1 MITYF
6 DSKCNTLY
14 ILTDA
19 IMPDTRGMTYRQR
32 YQAIED
38 AFDLPMSQRIEM
50 FASDK
55 NRRIRESEIA
65 AHPGCKLSEY
75 MNA

>member
-1 MITYF
+1 MITRF
-6 DSKCNTLY
+6 DSKRNTLY

-32 YQAIED
+32 NQAITD
-38 AFDLPMSQRIEM
+38 AFDLPMSQRIEF
-50 FASDK
+50 FASDENK
-55 NRRIRESEIA
+55 RIIEAAIA